1 MTDRIESRL
10 TKLEE
15 RLGRLESMMA
25 SLLERIDRQQHDTGQ
40 ATDRIKEWVTQFV
53 TMRLQQLVP
62 ETCEHTPGPD
72 AGGPYLDG
80 TTVPC
85 TEEVAHRVARIPI
98 PFVRQMVA
106 KKVADLARQDEVSR
120 VDITYFEKAATF

>member
-1 MTDRIESRL
+1 MAEQIESRL
-10 TKLEE
+10 AKLDE
-15 RLGRLESMMA
+15 RLARLESIMA
-25 SLLERIDRQQHDTGQ
+25 SLLERIDHQQLDVGQ

-53 TMRLQQLVP
+53 AMRLQQLVP
-62 ETCEHTPGPD
+62 ESCEHPPEPD
-72 AGGPYLDG
+72 ASGPYLDG

-106 KKVADLARQDEVSR
+106 RKVADQARQDQIRR